1 LSREE
6 EWVRVE
12 RTQAFKELMRQKK
25 AFIIP
30 ATIFFV
36 IFYFGLPVLTGFT
49 TLLDAQ
55 VIGSISL
62 AYLYAFAQFAM
73 TWILMHLYLS
83 RANRW
88 DELVDRARRQA
99 AEGEVS

>member
-1 LSREE
+1 
-6 EWVRVE
+6 
-12 RTQAFKELMRQKK
+12 MRQKK